1 MKYYLCCL
9 LLVLT
14 SNVFAQMD
22 QDILKDVENIESQV
36 IDWRHYF
43 HENPE
48 LSNREFNTAKKI
60 EEHLKSLGMD
70 VQTGVAITGVVGILK
85 GDNPGKVVAL
95 RADIDGLPVT
105 ERNDLPF
112 KSKKTDRV
120 CQSMF

>member
-70 VQTGVAITGVVGILK
+70 VQTGVAITGVRG
-85 GDNPGKVVAL
+85 
-95 RADIDGLPVT
+95 
-105 ERNDLPF
+105 
-112 KSKKTDRV
+112 RV
-120 CQSMF
+120 RQS